1 MLQKGLKTNGHDE
14 RKAPRTDGLAQ
25 VAEGYYGSDS
35 TSVMIPQE
43 PLPTWKL
50 ECPSGQITSEDGFSC
65 MYKICGNLVPAN
77 GPFCPMASCIEPK
90 CPSGQITSE
99 DGFSCMC
106 KICGNLVPADGPFC
120 PEASCEP
127 LVGGCAGTEFGCCP
141 EDSWYPDEAAWGP
154 KGKGCYDFRDPMD
167 ALQKAAKKQKQD
179 KNANRKEEKADQ
191 EKRIADG
198 KEKKADREKR
208 T

>member
-65 MYKICGNLVPAN
+65 MCKICGNLVPADGPLCPWASCEPLVGGCPSGQITSEDGLSCMCKICGNLVPAN

-120 PEASCEP
+120 P
-127 LVGGCAGTEFGCCP
+127 
-141 EDSWYPDEAAWGP
+141 
-154 KGKGCYDFRDPMD
+154 
-167 ALQKAAKKQKQD
+167 
-179 KNANRKEEKADQ
+179 
-191 EKRIADG
+191 
-198 KEKKADREKR
+198 
-208 T
+208 

>member
-50 ECPSGQITSEDGFSC
+50 E
-65 MYKICGNLVPAN
+65 
-77 GPFCPMASCIEPK
+77 

-167 ALQKAAKKQKQD
+167 ALQKTAKEQQQD
-179 KNANRKEEKADQ
+179 KNASPT
-191 EKRIADG
+191 
-198 KEKKADREKR
+198 EKKADRENRIVDQKEKKADQKKR
-208 T
+208 L